1 MTGTTSEREPETGAW
16 RTAVRLRR
24 FILPHW
30 PAVALALLCL
40 LGEAGMKLLKPW
52 PLKFTFDV
60 LLEEESLEGRA
71 LFLLVG
77 VVVAV
82 VVITLLEGL
91 LVYLGAFWLNRAGR
105 TIVFDLRAAVYD
117 HVQRL
122 SLQFHDRRS
131 TGDLLTRVTSDVKS
145 LRDVFTESVAEI
157 VTSLL
162 FLVGMFAV
170 LLWLD
175 WRLTLLVMAATPLL
189 FLAVFRYTVQIQE
202 YSRAERKREGALAT
216 LVHEALATVRL
227 SRVFNHDESARQK
240 FQTESAASLESGLAA
255 TLSEE
260 RFSWLMDVLG
270 GLVTAL
276 VLGFGVYRVMEGNM
290 TPGTLI
296 VFVHYVN
303 SLYRPLRSAIK
314 HANKI
319 TKAST
324 RAERVVELLSLEE
337 GVTDH
342 PGARPAPRFR
352 GAVEFRNVTFAY
364 EPDRPVLREINL
376 SVPAGQVVAL
386 VGATGS
392 GKSTLVSLI
401 PRLYDPREGAVLIDG
416 HDIREYTL
424 RSLRAQVSMAL
435 QESVLQRAS
444 IADNIAYGRPS
455 ATPEDI
461 VAAARAANA
470 HDFITALPEGY
481 ATEVGERGVTLSG
494 GQRQR
499 IAIARAIIRNAPI
512 VILDEPLTGLDAA
525 AAASVLEAL
534 ERLMRG
540 KTVIIITHQL
550 SIVKRADRLVVLE
563 DGRIAQQGTHGELI
577 EVEGRYRHLYQAQFK
592 DVLEPQV

>member
-1 MTGTTSEREPETGAW
+1 
-16 RTAVRLRR
+16 
-24 FILPHW
+24 
-30 PAVALALLCL
+30 
-40 LGEAGMKLLKPW
+40 
-52 PLKFTFDV
+52 V
-60 LLEEESLEGRA
+60 L
-71 LFLLVG
+71 F
-77 VVVAV
+77 
-82 VVITLLEGL
+82 
-91 LVYLGAFWLNRAGR
+91 
-105 TIVFDLRAAVYD
+105 
-117 HVQRL
+117 
-122 SLQFHDRRS
+122 RS
-131 TGDLLTRVTSDVKS
+131 
-145 LRDVFTESVAEI
+145 
-157 VTSLL
+157 
-162 FLVGMFAV
+162 
-170 LLWLD
+170 
-175 WRLTLLVMAATPLL
+175 
-189 FLAVFRYTVQIQE
+189 
-202 YSRAERKREGALAT
+202 
-216 LVHEALATVRL
+216 
-227 SRVFNHDESARQK
+227 
-240 FQTESAASLESGLAA
+240 
-255 TLSEE
+255 
-260 RFSWLMDVLG
+260 LG

-276 VLGFGVYRVMEGNM
+276 VLGFGAYRVMEGNM

-424 RSLRAQVSMAL
+424 RSLRAQVSMVL

-525 AAASVLEAL
+525 AAASVLGAL

-540 KTVIIITHQL
+540 KTVIIITHHL
-550 SIVKRADRLVVLE
+550 SIVQRVDRLVVLE

-577 EVEGRYRHLYQAQFK
+577 EVEGTYRHLYQAQFK
-592 DVLEPQV
+592 DVLGPQV

>member
-1 MTGTTSEREPETGAW
+1 
-16 RTAVRLRR
+16 
-24 FILPHW
+24 
-30 PAVALALLCL
+30 
-40 LGEAGMKLLKPW
+40 
-52 PLKFTFDV
+52 
-60 LLEEESLEGRA
+60 
-71 LFLLVG
+71 
-77 VVVAV
+77 
-82 VVITLLEGL
+82 
-91 LVYLGAFWLNRAGR
+91 
-105 TIVFDLRAAVYD
+105 
-117 HVQRL
+117 
-122 SLQFHDRRS
+122 
-131 TGDLLTRVTSDVKS
+131 
-145 LRDVFTESVAEI
+145 
-157 VTSLL
+157 
-162 FLVGMFAV
+162 VGMFAV

-175 WRLTLLVMAATPLL
+175 WRLTLLVMASTPLL
-189 FLAVFRYTVQIQE
+189 FLAVFRYTVQIKE

-227 SRVFNHDESARQK
+227 SRVFDHDESARQK

-260 RFSWLMDVLG
+260 RFSWLVDVLG

-276 VLGFGVYRVMEGNM
+276 VLGFGVYRVMEGDM

-303 SLYRPLRSAIK
+303 SLYRPLRTAIK

-534 ERLMRG
+534 ERLMKG

-550 SIVKRADRLVVLE
+550 SIVQRANRLVVLE
-563 DGRIAQQGTHGELI
+563 DGRIAQQGTHRELI